1 MLAYSAIFF
10 IITTLLLQKHA
21 LNLQNTQIDPGC
33 KDGTEMGVGGYLTQC
48 YLTYSGVFLDKET
61 EIDVKLY
68 RLDPASMKYEL
79 AEDLGTVRACGV
91 FDVKNFTTDLSEF
104 TKSAIAI
111 RPHNEESKKSTY
123 LELTLPY
130 LRVTEE
136 QGYARVDNRT
146 YLRGFSGDVDL
157 VWADGIYL
165 AANKGDSIVLEAGS
179 EDLSIEW
186 IDRDTK
192 ENKEVLISKGSSYTF
207 QEPNMYTLT
216 RNINPE
222 EWFEHPSP
230 YVKVTDKSRI
240 KIKSSGK
247 KLVFSAPS
255 SGFKVV
261 SETEEETL
269 AGLIRK
275 NFKYALSIL
284 VISCVAF
291 IIITLILIFTLHAQH
306 KPKDLISV
314 KPLTNL

>member
-1 MLAYSAIFF
+1 MLAYSTVFF
-10 IITTLLLQKHA
+10 ITATLLLQKHA
-21 LNLQNTQIDPGC
+21 PNLQSTQIDPDC
-33 KDGTEMGVGGYLTQC
+33 KDGTEMGGGGYLTQC
-48 YLTYSGVFLDKET
+48 YLTHSGVFLDKET

-68 RLDPASMKYEL
+68 RLDPASMKYDL

-91 FDVKNFTTDLSEF
+91 FDVKNYTISEYI
-104 TKSAIAI
+104 KSAIAI

-130 LRVTEE
+130 SRVTEE

-146 YLRGFSGDVDL
+146 YLRGFSGVVDL

-165 AANKGDSIVLEAGS
+165 AANKGDSVVLEAGS
-179 EDLSIEW
+179 EGLSIGW
-186 IDRDTK
+186 IDRGTK
-192 ENKEVLISKGSSYTF
+192 ESKEVLISKGSSYTF
-207 QEPNMYTLT
+207 QEPNVYALS

-230 YVKVTDKSRI
+230 YVKVTDKSRV

-247 KLVFSAPS
+247 ELVFSAPP
-255 SGFKVV
+255 SGFKIV

-269 AGLIRK
+269 AGLVRK

-291 IIITLILIFTLHAQH
+291 IIIALILIFTLHAQH
-306 KPKDLISV
+306 EPKDLVSAR
-314 KPLTNL
+314 PLTV